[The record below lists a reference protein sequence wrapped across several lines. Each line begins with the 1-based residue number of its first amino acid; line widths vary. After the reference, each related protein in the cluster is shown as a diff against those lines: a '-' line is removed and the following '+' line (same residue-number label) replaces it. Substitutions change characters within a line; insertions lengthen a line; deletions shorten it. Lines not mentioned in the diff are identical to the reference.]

1 MKGFQPMLGLM
12 FFFQMVIWIIA
23 WNVER
28 LQLSN
33 YITMRSD
40 KFSYT
45 VETVMTTTS
54 MAATVNTFNCKAPA
68 SFRDVK
74 MFLFFEG
81 ILQLKMYIV
90 YSMLNLFW
98 NSSVFFLIF
107 KTLKKWYLSYW
118 KYWLLEFI
126 KNYIS
131 VFQVLFFGGLSE
143 G

>member
-1 MKGFQPMLGLM
+1 MVLMKGFQPILGLM
-12 FFFQMVIWIIA
+12 FFLQVVIWIVA

-40 KFSYT
+40 KFPYT
-45 VETVMTTTS
+45 VKTVMTTTS
-54 MAATVNTFNCKAPA
+54 TSASVNTFNYKAPA

-81 ILQLKMYIV
+81 ILQLKMSIV
-90 YSMLNLFW
+90 CWICFEIQL
-98 NSSVFFLIF
+98 FFLIF
-107 KTLKKWYLSYW
+107 KTFRKLYLSYW
-118 KYWLLEFI
+118 KYWLLECI

-131 VFQVLFFGGLSE
+131 VFQVLYFGWLGE